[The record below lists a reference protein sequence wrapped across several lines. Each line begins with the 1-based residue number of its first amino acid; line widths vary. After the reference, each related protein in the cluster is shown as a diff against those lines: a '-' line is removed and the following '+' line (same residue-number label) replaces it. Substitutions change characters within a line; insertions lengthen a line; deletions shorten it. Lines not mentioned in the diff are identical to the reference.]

1 MNAYKC
7 DICGKYFE
15 DAKALTG
22 SPYSTYA
29 EAIGHHRMII
39 TLDDHS
45 KDGRNLFDGDICP
58 DCMGYFSVGLCER
71 GCQDKK
77 IKMYAANYI
86 KKVQIERSIDK
97 EAAENGTTE

>member
-22 SPYSTYA
+22 CTHPAYA
-29 EAIGHHRMII
+29 EAIGHHRVKII
-39 TLDDHS
+39 LDDHS
-45 KDGRNLFDGDICP
+45 EDGWNLFVGDICP
-58 DCMGYFSVGLCER
+58 DCMGYFSVELCER
-71 GCQDKK
+71 GCHDKK

-86 KKVQIERSIDK
+86 KKVQSEN
-97 EAAENGTTE
+97 EATT